1 MSRLNPNQGLM
12 PSILDR
18 LIDPESEGT
27 SWMRGYTPRQ
37 MLEAVRRDLE
47 DLFNTHQSS
56 GQVPAG
62 YTEVVN
68 SIVSY
73 GLPDLASLYS
83 VARDRSQDIAALIAQ
98 VVTRHEPRLRDVRVV
113 LVGTDLKE
121 ERRVRFHIE
130 ANLNVDPSPEVAFE
144 TVLELT
150 TGHTSIRTGEA

>member
-12 PSILDR
+12 PSIVDR

-27 SWMRGYTPRQ
+27 SWMRGYSPRQ

-47 DLFNTHQSS
+47 DLFNTHQSA

-62 YTEVVN
+62 YTEVAN

-83 VARDRSQDIAALIAQ
+83 VARDRRQDIASLIAE

-113 LVGTDLKE
+113 LVATNQKE
-121 ERRVRFHIE
+121 DRRVRFHIE

-150 TGHTSIRTGEA
+150 TGHTSIRTDEA

>member
-18 LIDPESEGT
+18 LIDPDSEGT

-37 MLEAVRRDLE
+37 MLEAVRRDME

-83 VARDRSQDIAALIAQ
+83 VARDRSQDIATLIAQ

-121 ERRVRFHIE
+121 DRRVRFHIE

-150 TGHTSIRTGEA
+150 TGHTSIRTDEA

>member
-18 LIDPESEGT
+18 LIDPESDGT
-27 SWMRGYTPRQ
+27 SWQRGYTPRQ

-47 DLFNTHQSS
+47 ELFNTHQSA

-83 VARDRSQDIAALIAQ
+83 VARDSSQNVAMLIAQ
-98 VVTRHEPRLRDVRVV
+98 IVTRHEPRLRDVRVV
-113 LVGTDLKE
+113 LVGTPNKE

-150 TGHTSIRTGEA
+150 TGHTSIRTDEA

>member
-1 MSRLNPNQGLM
+1 MSRLNSNQGLM

-27 SWMRGYTPRQ
+27 SWQRGYSPRQ

-47 DLFNTHQSS
+47 DLFNTHQSA
-56 GQVPAG
+56 GHIPAD
-62 YTEVVN
+62 YPEVVN
-68 SIVSY
+68 SIVTY
-73 GLPDLASLYS
+73 GLPDLASIYL
-83 VARDRSQDIAALIAQ
+83 VAKGKGTDVAMLIAE

-113 LVGTDLKE
+113 LLGAANKE

-130 ANLNVDPSPEVAFE
+130 ASLNVNPSPEVAFE

-150 TGHTSIRTGEA
+150 TGQTSIRTDEA